1 MIITDFLPLSDH
13 LFPSV
18 NYAALLLIFDLA
30 KYAEKLVNR
39 TLTQNP
45 LKKNF
50 RA

>member
-1 MIITDFLPLSDH
+1 M
-13 LFPSV
+13 FPSV

-45 LKKNF
+45 LKKTF
-50 RA
+50 GRDLVPHLWLT